1 MVCFFFFKCVFE
13 SGVVSFIL
21 RICSHVLSL
30 LKHCRDI
37 FEPHKSLIEEGE
49 FYGESY
55 DVIDLIPKT
64 RKSHWLLDDVFLT

>member
-30 LKHCRDI
+30 LKRCRDI
-37 FEPHKSLIEEGE
+37 FEPHKSLIKKENFMGNPMMLLTL
-49 FYGESY
+49 FLKQGK
-55 DVIDLIPKT
+55 VIGY
-64 RKSHWLLDDVFLT
+64 